1 MKIGVYAGSF
11 DPITKGHHDIIKR
24 AAKLTDKLI
33 VAVLNNNSKNTWF
46 SLEERKEMVKEILKD
61 VPNVEIMSFGGLL
74 VDFMEQNNAE
84 VIIRGLRAVSDY
96 EYELSLAY
104 GNLDISDGKFETIF
118 IPASKEYL
126 YLSSSVVREVA
137 YYDGKIEKF
146 VNKVLIDR
154 VRRRAKEKR
163 EG

>member
-24 AAKLTDKLI
+24 AAKLTEKLI

-46 SLEERKEMVKEILKD
+46 SLEERKEMAKEVLKD

-146 VNKVLIDR
+146 LDRDLIDR
-154 VRRRAKEKR
+154 VRKRAKEKR